1 MEQWPAI
8 PQEEFS
14 YLEVIER
21 NGKNLLALIN
31 DLLDLARIESG
42 KDELHI
48 DYFSVSELLNEII
61 TMVDPQAREKCIEIL
76 QDVKEGLPHINSD
89 YKKCRHILQNIIANA
104 VKFTLEGKV
113 EITATPLGDSIQ
125 IVISDTGIGI
135 SGEHIPYIFDEFR
148 QADGS
153 ASRKHGGTGLGL
165 AIAKKSANLIGA
177 SISVESV
184 PGKGSTFTVKL
195 PLRIT
200 NTHGEPATPK
210 TATLH
215 SNSSTF
221 QHPPHQ
227 TVRGKHILLVED
239 SEPAIVQIVD
249 MLSLEGYQVHI
260 ARSGKEAL
268 EYTSNHTPDAMILDL
283 MMPEIDGFQ
292 VLKKVREAFKTAN
305 LPILILTAKQVSHEE
320 LSFLK
325 GNNVYQLIQKGD
337 VSKKDLLNLVAQM
350 VSSQF
355 KTIRNRAIRRRHPI
369 ASNKPIV
376 LVVEDN
382 PDNLITLKALLK
394 DSVTLIEASDGQS
407 GIILSKEQKP
417 DIILLDIAL
426 PDIDGFTVLAEI
438 RKIESLQNI
447 PVIALTARAMKGDPD
462 EILSHGFDGYIS
474 KPIDSQRLTTI
485 LEEVLYG
492 S

>member
-1 MEQWPAI
+1 
-8 PQEEFS
+8 
-14 YLEVIER
+14 
-21 NGKNLLALIN
+21 
-31 DLLDLARIESG
+31 
-42 KDELHI
+42 
-48 DYFSVSELLNEII
+48 
-61 TMVDPQAREKCIEIL
+61 
-76 QDVKEGLPHINSD
+76 
-89 YKKCRHILQNIIANA
+89 
-104 VKFTLEGKV
+104 
-113 EITATPLGDSIQ
+113 
-125 IVISDTGIGI
+125 
-135 SGEHIPYIFDEFR
+135 
-148 QADGS
+148 
-153 ASRKHGGTGLGL
+153 
-165 AIAKKSANLIGA
+165 
-177 SISVESV
+177 
-184 PGKGSTFTVKL
+184 
-195 PLRIT
+195 
-200 NTHGEPATPK
+200 
-210 TATLH
+210 
-215 SNSSTF
+215 
-221 QHPPHQ
+221 
-227 TVRGKHILLVED
+227 
-239 SEPAIVQIVD
+239 
-249 MLSLEGYQVHI
+249 
-260 ARSGKEAL
+260 
-268 EYTSNHTPDAMILDL
+268 
-283 MMPEIDGFQ
+283 
-292 VLKKVREAFKTAN
+292 
-305 LPILILTAKQVSHEE
+305 
-320 LSFLK
+320 
-325 GNNVYQLIQKGD
+325 LIQKGD

-355 KTIRNRAIRRRHPI
+355 KTITNRAIRRRHPI